1 MAIQHIG
8 QAQQQSPHV
17 MLKFKYALEQGMNA
31 FGQFLFNYWPHILT
45 TILGLVVAAAIA
57 VPVLSYFGLD
67 SISKPLFYSMHFIC
81 AQIPAHS
88 FYIFGHQLGLCARN
102 LSIYASMF
110 IGSLVFT
117 LSKKRLPGLPWWA
130 WAIFI
135 LPMAWDGVTQMFGWR
150 ESSWELRVLTGTL
163 FGLANVLFVLPM
175 IQKALLETPLY
186 TAPAHYVQVPA
197 MNQIYPTFPQ
207 QQAVVIPATT
217 TITTTP
223 PANTPQSVTASVEID
238 NGMRTQQAPT
248 GGFGATKQPVQDIPL

>member
-8 QAQQQSPHV
+8 QAQQSNPHFL
-17 MLKFKYALEQGMNA
+17 LKFKHRLEHGMNA

-45 TILGLVVAAAIA
+45 TILGLVVAAAVA
-57 VPVLSYFGLD
+57 VPILSYLGLD
-67 SISKPLFYSMHFIC
+67 SISKPLFYSMHYIC

-117 LSKKRLPGLPWWA
+117 LSKKRLPGIPWWV
-130 WAIFI
+130 WAILI

-175 IQKALLETPLY
+175 IQKALLETPVY
-186 TAPAHYVQVPA
+186 TAATQYAQIPAVTTSPANPAYLTYPQQNAILVPA
-197 MNQIYPTFPQ
+197 
-207 QQAVVIPATT
+207 AHAD
-217 TITTTP
+217 TTP
-223 PANTPQSVTASVEID
+223 VQESTCDSVTTSVEIES
-238 NGMRTQQAPT
+238 GQKTQAEAAT
-248 GGFGATKQPVQDIPL
+248 GG

>member
-8 QAQQQSPHV
+8 QVQQRNPHFL
-17 MLKFKYALEQGMNA
+17 LKLKHTLEYGMNA

-45 TILGLVVAAAIA
+45 TILGVVVAAAIA

-67 SISKPLFYSMHFIC
+67 AIAKPLFFSMHFIC

-110 IGSLVFT
+110 IGCLLFT

-130 WAIFI
+130 WAILI

-163 FGLANVLFVLPM
+163 FGLANVMFVLPM
-175 IQKALLETPLY
+175 IQKTLLETPIY
-186 TAPAHYVQVPA
+186 TVSTQYAQVPA
-197 MNQIYPTFPQ
+197 MATYPTFSQ
-207 QQAVVIPATT
+207 QSPVVIPADTT
-217 TITTTP
+217 PTITTQE
-223 PANTPQSVTASVEID
+223 NTPQSVTSSVEIE
-238 NGMRTQQAPT
+238 NGLRTQEATTT
-248 GGFGATKQPVQDIPL
+248 GVVSMQRHTS